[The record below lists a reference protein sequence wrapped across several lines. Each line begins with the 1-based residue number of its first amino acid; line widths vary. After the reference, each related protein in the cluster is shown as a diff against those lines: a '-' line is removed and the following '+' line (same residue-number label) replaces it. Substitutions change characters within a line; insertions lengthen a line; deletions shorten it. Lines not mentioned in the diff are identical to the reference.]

1 VYHGIYPAVPEL
13 PDIVVY
19 IEALEKRI
27 LGQVLED
34 VRLVSPFLL
43 RTVDPP
49 LAEAKGK
56 RVRELRRVGKRIA
69 IGLGELHPDEGDVW
83 LVLHLMIA
91 GRLHWQKRGAKVSRP
106 RGLAA
111 FDFSNGT
118 LVWTEAGSQK
128 RASLHVVRG
137 EAGLSALDPGG
148 LEVLDTDLDHF
159 AAVLTSAN
167 HTLKR
172 ALTDPRLFSGIGNA
186 YSDEIL
192 FEARL
197 SPLALTQKVAPD
209 QIERLFLA
217 VRATLTRWTEELR
230 QETGDG
236 FPEKVTAFRPN
247 MAAHGRYKEPCVR
260 CGAKI
265 QRIRY
270 AANETNYCPHCQ
282 TNGKLLAD
290 RALSRLLREDW
301 PRTPEELELLTKKS

>member
-1 VYHGIYPAVPEL
+1 MPEL

-27 LGQVLED
+27 LGQALEGI
-34 VRLVSPFLL
+34 RLVSPFLL
-43 RTVDPP
+43 RTTDPP
-49 LAEAKGK
+49 LASAHGK

-69 IGLGELHPDEGDVW
+69 IGLDEDLW

-91 GRLHWQKRGAKVSRP
+91 GRLHWQTRGAKVSRP

-137 EAGLSALDPGG
+137 GAGLSALDPGG
-148 LEVLDTDLDHF
+148 LEVLETDLDHF
-159 AAVLTSAN
+159 ANVLTAEN

-172 ALTDPRLFSGIGNA
+172 ALTDPRSFSGIGNA

-197 SPLALTQKVAPD
+197 SPLALTQKVTRAE
-209 QIERLFLA
+209 IERLFLA
-217 VRATLTRWTEELR
+217 VRSTLTRWVNELR
-230 QETGDG
+230 AEAGDG
-236 FPEKVTAFRPN
+236 FPEKVTAFRAN

-270 AANETNYCPHCQ
+270 ASNETNYCPHCQ